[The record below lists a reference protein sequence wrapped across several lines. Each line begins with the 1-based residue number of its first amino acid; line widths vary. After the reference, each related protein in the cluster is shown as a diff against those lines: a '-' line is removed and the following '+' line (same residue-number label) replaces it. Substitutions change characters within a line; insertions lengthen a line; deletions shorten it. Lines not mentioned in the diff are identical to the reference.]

1 VLEVGCAILFAVF
14 LWWASTSA
22 ILFLD
27 GLPRRT
33 YGVSM
38 AVASMFAAA
47 SLLILWWTKGAATSG
62 SVVLSFTAAL
72 ALWGWNEMAFLM
84 GYITGPRRTPATP
97 GASGWRRFRES
108 AATLIAHEIAIAATA
123 LAIWL
128 LVRGGENFF
137 GLWTFLILWV
147 MRLSTKINIFLGAPN
162 VTEEFLPPHLA
173 YLSTYFRKRAM
184 NGFFPLSV
192 TLATLCA
199 AWLAHL
205 AFRPAGGAGEVLG
218 YALLAALSALAVL
231 EHWLLFVPAPTGRL
245 WSWSLRSHAQT
256 ALAVAANEAP
266 PPQRTAGRTG

>member
-33 YGVSM
+33 YGASM
-38 AVASMFAAA
+38 AIASVLAAGA
-47 SLLILWWTKGAATSG
+47 LLTLWWTKGASSSG
-62 SVVLSFTAAL
+62 AVVVSFTAAL

-108 AATLIAHEIAIAATA
+108 AATLISHEIAIAATA

-128 LVRGGENFF
+128 LVRGGENLF

-205 AFRPAGGAGEVLG
+205 AFRPAIGPGAVLG
-218 YALLAALSALAVL
+218 YALLSALTALAVL

-256 ALAVAANEAP
+256 ALAVAASEAP